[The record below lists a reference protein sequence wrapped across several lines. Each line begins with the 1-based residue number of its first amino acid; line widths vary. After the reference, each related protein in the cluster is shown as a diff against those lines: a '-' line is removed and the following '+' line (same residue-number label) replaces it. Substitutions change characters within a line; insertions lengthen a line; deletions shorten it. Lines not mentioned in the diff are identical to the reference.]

1 MTTEPET
8 AGNQPSKRRFPRTL
22 LLAATA
28 ALVVATGAGVAT
40 AAATP
45 PSGTPAPRPPRP
57 PSPRRPAR
65 PTGLPRRRTA
75 RHWGGPK
82 INLHGEFVVREGEGE
97 YVTVA
102 TQRGEVTAVDQD
114 SLTVKSEDG
123 YSREYAVDADTRINR
138 DATIDTVK
146 TGQKVS
152 VLAKVDGDTAT
163 AVAIRAKSEG
173 EGKGKD
179 RRHMDGPHEHRHG
192 KPESS

>member
-45 PSGTPAPRPPRP
+45 PSGTPAPAPTATES
-57 PSPRRPAR
+57 PS
-65 PTGLPRRRTA
+65 TGPSDKPSKKEDR
-75 RHWGGPK
+75 RHWDGPK

-123 YSREYAVDADTRINR
+123 YSREYAVGADTRINR

-152 VLAKVDGDTAT
+152 VLAKVDGETAT

>member
-45 PSGTPAPRPPRP
+45 PSGTPAPAPTATES
-57 PSPRRPAR
+57 PS
-65 PTGLPRRRTA
+65 TGPSDKPSKKEDR
-75 RHWGGPK
+75 RHWDGPK

-152 VLAKVDGDTAT
+152 VLAKVDGETAT
-163 AVAIRAKSEG
+163 AVAVRAKSER
-173 EGKGKD
+173 EGKD

>member
-8 AGNQPSKRRFPRTL
+8 AGHQPSKRRFPRTL

-45 PSGTPAPRPPRP
+45 PSGTPAPAPTATES
-57 PSPRRPAR
+57 PS
-65 PTGLPRRRTA
+65 TGPSDKPSKKEDR

-152 VLAKVDGDTAT
+152 VLAKVDGETAT